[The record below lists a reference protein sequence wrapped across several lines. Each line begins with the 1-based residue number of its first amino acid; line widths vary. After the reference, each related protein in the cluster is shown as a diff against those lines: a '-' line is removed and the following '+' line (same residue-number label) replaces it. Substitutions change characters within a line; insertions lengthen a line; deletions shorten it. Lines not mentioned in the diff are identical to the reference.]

1 MLLSPWKKRFEQ
13 HSGDFSTAFLLAAAA
28 QGPKVPEHFGGRLR
42 LLRSFLE
49 QVSTDQAVGLAA
61 RQPHRVPAPKKT
73 QGAERITTQV
83 LHDCSVSCYC
93 VRLSRL
99 HAAPKI
105 WWGICETCE
114 ALSTEPGWR
123 QQPGRHRGGH
133 QGKRAAS
140 LYFLLNKANAKQNQ
154 PASCPVLD
162 TQHVCR
168 DHQRVA
174 FQHPD

>member
-13 HSGDFSTAFLLAAAA
+13 HPGDFSAAFLLAAAA

-83 LHDCSVSCYC
+83 LHYCSVSRYC

-140 LYFLLNKANAKQNQ
+140 LFFFFK
-154 PASCPVLD
+154 
-162 TQHVCR
+162 
-168 DHQRVA
+168 
-174 FQHPD
+174 